1 MILTDIYIP
10 AVDGNYDFML
20 DENVPVVQIMEEI
33 CEMIAKKV
41 KENKPGSISDFVL
54 YARDF
59 NTMLDLNRSLFENG
73 IRDGC
78 SLILV

>member
-10 AVDGNYDFML
+10 AVDGNYDFLL
-20 DENVPVVQIMEEI
+20 DENVPVMQIMEEI

-41 KENKPGSISDFVL
+41 KANKPCEISDFVL
-54 YARDF
+54 YSRDLH
-59 NTMLDLNRSLFENG
+59 TMLDLNRSLFANG
-73 IRDGC
+73 IHDGS